1 MRQKNL
7 SLASS
12 LLLRRLTLIMA
23 IFIFLV
29 SAVEVKRNI
38 LMRKVSKLI
47 GNYKDFHK
55 GSPFFMPQALCHI
68 SRMVKSKNEGG
79 MIKIASMQRR

>member
-29 SAVEVKRNI
+29 SAVEVIRQF
-38 LMRKVSKLI
+38 LMRKVAKLI
-47 GNYKDFHK
+47 GKLQGLPK
-55 GSPFFMPQALCHI
+55 GSPFFLCLKLPCPGTA
-68 SRMVKSKNEGG
+68 MTKL
-79 MIKIASMQRR
+79 

>member
-29 SAVEVKRNI
+29 SAVEVKRRV
-38 LMRKVSKLI
+38 LMRKVAKLL

-55 GSPFFMPQALCHI
+55 RKSFFYVQDSETRSELHT
-68 SRMVKSKNEGG
+68 RR
-79 MIKIASMQRR
+79 IK

>member
-7 SLASS
+7 SLASR

-29 SAVEVKRNI
+29 YALEV
-38 LMRKVSKLI
+38 
-47 GNYKDFHK
+47 
-55 GSPFFMPQALCHI
+55 
-68 SRMVKSKNEGG
+68 SR
-79 MIKIASMQRR
+79 

>member
-29 SAVEVKRNI
+29 SAVEVIRQF
-38 LMRKVSKLI
+38 LMRKVAKLI
-47 GNYKDFHK
+47 GKLQGLPK
-55 GSPFFMPQALCHI
+55 GSPFFYA
-68 SRMVKSKNEGG
+68 
-79 MIKIASMQRR
+79 

>member
-1 MRQKNL
+1 
-7 SLASS
+7 
-12 LLLRRLTLIMA
+12 MA

-38 LMRKVSKLI
+38 SMRKVAKLI

-55 GSPFFMPQALCHI
+55 GSPFFMPKITVSGHGNDKT
-68 SRMVKSKNEGG
+68 VKKMSLSGLT
-79 MIKIASMQRR
+79 R

>member
-1 MRQKNL
+1 
-7 SLASS
+7 
-12 LLLRRLTLIMA
+12 MA

-38 LMRKVSKLI
+38 LMRKVAKLI

-55 GSPFFMPQALCHI
+55 GSPFFYAPGSLPHLENGKEQ
-68 SRMVKSKNEGG
+68 K
-79 MIKIASMQRR
+79 

>member
-38 LMRKVSKLI
+38 LMRKVAKLI
-47 GNYKDFHK
+47 GN
-55 GSPFFMPQALCHI
+55 L
-68 SRMVKSKNEGG
+68 
-79 MIKIASMQRR
+79 

>member
-38 LMRKVSKLI
+38 LMRKVAKLI

-55 GSPFFMPQALCHI
+55 GSPFFYAPGSLPHLENGKEQ
-68 SRMVKSKNEGG
+68 K
-79 MIKIASMQRR
+79 

>member
-7 SLASS
+7 SQASQ
-12 LLLRRLTLIMA
+12 LHLRRLTFIMA

-29 SAVEVKRNI
+29 SAVEVKRNM
-38 LMRKVSKLI
+38 LMRKVAKLI

-55 GSPFFMPQALCHI
+55 GSPFFMPKKI
-68 SRMVKSKNEGG
+68 VFRMAGSFANLKD
-79 MIKIASMQRR
+79 QRRII